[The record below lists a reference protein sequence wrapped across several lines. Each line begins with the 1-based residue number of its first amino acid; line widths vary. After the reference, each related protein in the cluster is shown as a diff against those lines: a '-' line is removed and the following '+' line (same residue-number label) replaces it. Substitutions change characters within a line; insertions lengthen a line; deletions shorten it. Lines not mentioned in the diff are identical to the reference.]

1 MKLKYLKNLN
11 DNQWNKIYD
20 KYSKNLLT
28 YDYGNKNFKDC
39 FNQISKK

>member
-20 KYSKNLLT
+20 KYSKFVT